1 MPTWP
6 ASLPQSFPL
15 NDNYSRVDGVLR
27 TPMAVG
33 PAKRRRRATADV
45 KVYELTPDRFVLTES
60 QWDTLESF
68 YDSDTSG
75 GSLPFDW
82 TDPWPSGGTISFMF
96 VQFPTRSTILPGP
109 NRKFRV
115 RLLLEEQP

>member
-1 MPTWP
+1 
-6 ASLPQSFPL
+6 
-15 NDNYSRVDGVLR
+15 
-27 TPMAVG
+27 MAVG